1 MIEPLITLW
10 NEIYLCLWCIAASP
24 PLALIHYRRTG
35 QRLRLCILWQC
46 HAGLCHPDNYEW
58 RVAGSEWASLSSSH
72 SSEWAS
78 VRHWQWVT
86 LCLENRA
93 ELLSSR
99 YHLYTLV
106 EFLLRGL
113 DSSFKRAPPYPCHTT
128 ETCFLKIF
136 LKHISSFSCVF
147 RSLNGCGLSI
157 SQTLND
163 GTCLEYW

>member
-1 MIEPLITLW
+1 MLLQPFPMIEPLITLW
-10 NEIYLCLWCIAASP
+10 NEIYLCLWCTAVSL

-35 QRLRLCILWQC
+35 QRLQLCIPWQC
-46 HAGLCHPDNYEW
+46 HTGLCHPDNYEW

-128 ETCFLKIF
+128 ETC
-136 LKHISSFSCVF
+136 VF
-147 RSLNGCGLSI
+147 FKAHFIL
-157 SQTLND
+157 
-163 GTCLEYW
+163 